1 MLSPF
6 IAFRYIFSRKDSKF
20 ISLIS
25 VISFS
30 GIALGVAVLIIA
42 LTILDGFE
50 KVIEDKIV
58 SFNSHIQISSFSKKN
73 LDPYQDFMPGIARMT
88 GQDIASISPFIYKA
102 ALIKHKKYSEG
113 IMLKGIIPENDNSD
127 INKYIVSGKYKFG
140 NSNKPGIILGK
151 KLAEKLF
158 VEIGSKITLFTL
170 RNDMA
175 PSFDNPPAIKQFVV
189 TGIYESG
196 MAEYDDLNAYCEFEE
211 AQNFFEIGNHISGY
225 NIKLK
230 KLDNIFDIEEKLQNG
245 LPYPYYVR
253 SIYQVHQNIFT
264 WIDLQKKPIP
274 IILGLIVVVAVFNI
288 VGTLLMI
295 VLERTSDIGIL
306 RAMGSTKKQ
315 IISIFMIQGI
325 SLSLIGIILGN
336 IIAFTLSYLQLEFD
350 IISLPAEVYFISS
363 VPISINVLNYLIV
376 SGSAFVLSIF
386 ISIIPC
392 SIAAGLSPITSIK
405 FD

>member
-73 LDPYQDFMPGIARMT
+73 LDPYQDLMPGIARMT